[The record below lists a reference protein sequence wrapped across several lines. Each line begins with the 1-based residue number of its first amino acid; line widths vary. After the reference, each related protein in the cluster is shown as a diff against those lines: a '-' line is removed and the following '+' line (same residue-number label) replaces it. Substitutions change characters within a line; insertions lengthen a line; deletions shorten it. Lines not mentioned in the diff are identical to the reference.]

1 MNLTSISSRTTKHH
15 VNLHQSLSIDEAIS
29 LIEKLQANLNQAV
42 VIDEPVL
49 KLIIAT
55 ILADGHLLLV
65 DVPGVGKTLIAKT
78 LAHSISASFKRI
90 QCTPDLLPSDITGTS
105 IYHRK
110 EERFIFVAGPLFA
123 QFVLVDEIN
132 RATPRTQSSLLESM
146 AENQVTVDGDVH
158 YMEKP
163 FFLIATQNP
172 IETAGTFPLPEAQL
186 DRFLISL
193 SIGYPDFDD
202 EVRILEREEYED
214 PLSHIEPV
222 LSPLDILALQQLV
235 RTISVARPLK
245 EYIVALIVATRN
257 HSDILLGAS
266 PRGGVALQR
275 AAQAIAILNRRNF
288 VTPDD
293 VKQVAKHVLTHR
305 LITYEQDRDI
315 QDEVIDSILSTVP
328 IPVR

>member
-1 MNLTSISSRTTKHH
+1 
-15 VNLHQSLSIDEAIS
+15 
-29 LIEKLQANLNQAV
+29 
-42 VIDEPVL
+42 
-49 KLIIAT
+49 
-55 ILADGHLLLV
+55 
-65 DVPGVGKTLIAKT
+65 
-78 LAHSISASFKRI
+78 
-90 QCTPDLLPSDITGTS
+90 
-105 IYHRK
+105 
-110 EERFIFVAGPLFA
+110 
-123 QFVLVDEIN
+123 
-132 RATPRTQSSLLESM
+132 
-146 AENQVTVDGDVH
+146 
-158 YMEKP
+158 MEKP